1 MPKIE
6 FSILLVGL
14 EGQRSIALSGT
25 EVLIGR
31 DDKCAVVLAAPSIS
45 RWHCRMFRHR
55 EDNDWLIEDL
65 HSTNGTRVNG
75 EPIAKPPRRLAIG
88 DEITWGEQT
97 GRLIAQPPAAS
108 DMEDTGMQARSSSV
122 ASAHAAEADVA
133 FKYLL
138 GMVCMFAAALRHEKA
153 HRKDTEMRLSTA
165 EAQCRRHRELEHQL
179 REERASRGQAE
190 HRHAETLKKLEELR
204 QKMHTRTQ
212 QLDEANAGLRLLAA
226 KLEIYE
232 RKNSR

>member
-6 FSILLVGL
+6 FSILLAGP
-14 EGQRSIALSGT
+14 EGQRSSIALSGT

-75 EPIAKPPRRLAIG
+75 ELIAKPPRRLEIG
-88 DEITWGEQT
+88 DEITWGEQA

-122 ASAHAAEADVA
+122 ASAHTAADVA
-133 FKYLL
+133 FNYLL
-138 GMVCMFAAALRHEKA
+138 GMVWTLAAALRHEKVR
-153 HRKDTEMRLSTA
+153 RKDTEMRLSTA

-226 KLEIYE
+226 KLDIYE